1 MLEQLNTLAVEREKE
16 MNVCVWVDVCV
27 DVYSVTLAPDE
38 LVVMDKFVQATAR
51 AKGNSD
57 TLYGEREREREKAC
71 RGTSK

>member
-1 MLEQLNTLAVEREKE
+1 MLEQLNTLAVESERDEFVSLCVRE
-16 MNVCVWVDVCV
+16 CV

-38 LVVMDKFVQATAR
+38 VVVMDKFEQATAR

-57 TLYGEREREREKAC
+57 TLYGEREKGC